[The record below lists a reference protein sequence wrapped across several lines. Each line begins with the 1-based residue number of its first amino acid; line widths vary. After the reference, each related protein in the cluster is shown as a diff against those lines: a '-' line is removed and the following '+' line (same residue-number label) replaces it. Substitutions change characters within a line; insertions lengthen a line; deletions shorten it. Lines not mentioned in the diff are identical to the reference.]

1 MSPYEQLLHW
11 TSEVGEGRL
20 DAFGEAH
27 AWATGEEVPAM
38 QTLRLMTALGY
49 VEVDWSGRR
58 WAAVSPTITLLPDAG
73 GYGLVVGA
81 RTARLSSELIDGVD
95 NPEVLVQAVAQ
106 WCAPDACFVAADS
119 ETALERLAEQLSLP
133 FVHSVSERLGG
144 VLPSLNAMLI
154 PTREPAVVDHYGV
167 ARFDLDAGF
176 QLVDQDE
183 GPGLYRYEIAGPRR
197 MQFRADDDSCYRVD
211 LAVGAWLEARRSGDT
226 NLIWWEPD
234 GINGTLLTPWRLPL
248 PALHARVAALC
259 SGLAPYAGDDGS
271 TVYVNVPQWLAIRI
285 AESLGQRLVVQANS

>member
-11 TSEVGEGRL
+11 AAEVGEGKL
-20 DAFGEAH
+20 GAFSDAH

-38 QTLRLMTALGY
+38 QTLRVMTALGH

-81 RTARLSSELIDGVD
+81 RTARLASELIDGVD
-95 NPEVLVQAVAQ
+95 DPEVLVQAVAQ
-106 WCAPDACFVAADS
+106 WHAPDACFVAANS
-119 ETALERLAEQLSLP
+119 ETALERLAEQLNLP

-144 VLPSLNAMLI
+144 VLPSLDAMLI
-154 PTREPAVVDHYGV
+154 ASKEPAVVDHYGV

-176 QLVDQDE
+176 LPVDQDE

-197 MQFRADDDSCYRVD
+197 MQFRADDDSRYHVD
-211 LAVGAWLEARRSGDT
+211 LAVGAWADARRLGDT

-234 GINGTLLTPWRLPL
+234 GMNGTLSRPGGCRCQ
-248 PALHARVAALC
+248 HFMRV
-259 SGLAPYAGDDGS
+259 SQRYAVD
-271 TVYVNVPQWLAIRI
+271 
-285 AESLGQRLVVQANS
+285 